1 MHVSNTHLYSRNSA
15 CAWRFLLCLRVGSP
29 LAKTL
34 LGGLDA
40 KPFYGSHL
48 KCLIRLDPFLNSII
62 AYDDWRERGAW
73 QKGGKVLHIC
83 QRLSARAPKAP
94 VICDTPTAAL
104 FNAWLLQSSS
114 NTSFFKNLR
123 LSIWYYHCLLYTFVF
138 DVPPLRLE
146 LQQEK
151 PAFKQ
156 QRWLASGFPTQ
167 AMVQST
173 LAGALLQS
181 TPAGALLQSTP
192 AALTQSRSALRA
204 MEEITAIRSS

>member
-104 FNAWLLQSSS
+104 FNARFSTTPKQVLLQSSPME
-114 NTSFFKNLR
+114 TA
-123 LSIWYYHCLLYTFVF
+123 V
-138 DVPPLRLE
+138 
-146 LQQEK
+146 
-151 PAFKQ
+151 
-156 QRWLASGFPTQ
+156 
-167 AMVQST
+167 
-173 LAGALLQS
+173 LLQS
-181 TPAGALLQSTP
+181 TLKNHRWP
-192 AALTQSRSALRA
+192 R
-204 MEEITAIRSS
+204 